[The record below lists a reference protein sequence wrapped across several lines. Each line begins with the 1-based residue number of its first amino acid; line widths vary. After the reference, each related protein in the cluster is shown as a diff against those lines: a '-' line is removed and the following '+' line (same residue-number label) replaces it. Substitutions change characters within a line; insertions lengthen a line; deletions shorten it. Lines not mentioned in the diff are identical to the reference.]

1 MRLLQC
7 SEGAMA
13 SKASAPEGRGLA
25 GWLLGLLRGWPG
37 QREGQVKQMQLIET
51 LALGGKRQLMFVSCG
66 GERFLV
72 GGGLESVETIVRVN
86 AEALLRFEARNPG
99 EICQ

>member
-1 MRLLQC
+1 MRLLHY
-7 SEGAMA
+7 SEGTMA
-13 SKASAPEGRGLA
+13 RGEAAPELQGLA
-25 GWLLGLLRGWPG
+25 GWVLGLLRGLG
-37 QREGQVKQMQLIET
+37 QREVQVKQMQLIET
-51 LALGGKRQLMFVSCG
+51 LALGGKKQLMLVSCG

-86 AEALLRFEARNPG
+86 AEASLGLEARNPG

>member
-7 SEGAMA
+7 SEGTMA
-13 SKASAPEGRGLA
+13 SKASAPEVRGLA

-37 QREGQVKQMQLIET
+37 QREAQVKQMQLIET
-51 LALGGKRQLMFVSCG
+51 LALGGKRQLMLVSCG